1 MAGKRSLWR
10 EESREGVPW
19 PAGEEVSVSDALL
32 GDALLGD
39 ALLGDVMASLSRTER
54 AADCRSKAVL
64 MVGLAALLV

>member
-19 PAGEEVSVSDALL
+19 PAGEEVSVS
-32 GDALLGD
+32 D